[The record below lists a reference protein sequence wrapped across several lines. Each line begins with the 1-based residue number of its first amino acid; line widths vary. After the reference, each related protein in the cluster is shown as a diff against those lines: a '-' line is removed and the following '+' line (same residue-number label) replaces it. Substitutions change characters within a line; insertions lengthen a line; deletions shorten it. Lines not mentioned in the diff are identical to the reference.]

1 MPTFAQNLTE
11 LGSPPCSPQIP
22 VRIPG
27 RTARPFST
35 AISISWPTPFW
46 SLGSYFDGAKLSVKA
61 PAGVT
66 ATVAGRYD
74 ECVLTL
80 AHDDTDV
87 IAEGDV
93 TVSGPGVE
101 VTVPLK
107 QQAGI
112 SDITAAPEG
121 STVTGI
127 YDLNGRRADGVVPG
141 MYIVRYSDGTARK
154 MAVK

>member
-1 MPTFAQNLTE
+1 MAINFGFDQDEWLITPTCEVADGMVFRFMAYSDGT
-11 LGSPPCSPQIP
+11 P
-22 VRIPG
+22 VDVP
-27 RTARPFST
+27 
-35 AISISWPTPFW
+35 
-46 SLGSYFDGAKLSVKA
+46 LGSYFDGAKLSVKA

-101 VTVPLK
+101 VTVPIK

-127 YDLNGRRADGVVPG
+127 YDLNGRRADGVAPG